1 MKWRSCWFGYTIRG
15 RSAPKKEILAVEN
28 LRTTVE
34 LEKKKSAALEEEVRV
49 LKEEQVKYQTEQA
62 SFKVEQ
68 DEMKKNMGLMME
80 EIKRLSGLVSQN
92 SVS

>member
-1 MKWRSCWFGYTIRG
+1 M
-15 RSAPKKEILAVEN
+15 EN

-49 LKEEQVKYQTEQA
+49 LKEEQVKHQKEQA